1 MNYWQ
6 FKISNK
12 AWIKDDA
19 QEYTS
24 LKEKGYIYEQRGVHR
39 HNMNNCIGDIVFHY
53 NNKETKEFVRGIYL
67 MSEIISNVYD
77 SEGKACIKLKVL
89 KDLRKKT
96 YDYEI
101 DFLNIHEYY
110 NTTKLRGRAQVYEKI
125 DSDFKP
131 ENLYKMIFNESYI
144 KLDLDVINTLSLDE
158 TEIQSMMSIRKGQN
172 KFREKLIDYWNGCSI
187 TSSDMIDIL
196 VASHI
201 KPWKNSNNQERLDVY
216 NGLLLLPNLDKLF
229 DKGYISFDERGY
241 ILISSKVENYEILG
255 INNEMIIKIG
265 KEHLPYFEY
274 HRKNIFIK

>member
-1 MNYWQ
+1 
-6 FKISNK
+6 
-12 AWIKDDA
+12 
-19 QEYTS
+19 
-24 LKEKGYIYEQRGVHR
+24 
-39 HNMNNCIGDIVFHY
+39 
-53 NNKETKEFVRGIYL
+53 
-67 MSEIISNVYD
+67 
-77 SEGKACIKLKVL
+77 
-89 KDLRKKT
+89 
-96 YDYEI
+96 
-101 DFLNIHEYY
+101 
-110 NTTKLRGRAQVYEKI
+110 
-125 DSDFKP
+125 
-131 ENLYKMIFNESYI
+131 MIFNESYI